1 MHRQFHAACATSI
14 MNVTIITIA
23 ISFITSVVTAIIT
36 TLGLLYYLKSQ
47 KKVKTNRNAEYT
59 AQSVHPI
66 DVQDPAHQPTASH
79 VPSSDSDIST
89 KSNQT
94 REDKKKRGQE
104 NRKEQRS
111 PESRLK
117 LEAEKKLKNKSSQTN
132 VPTKVSQ
139 PAENVSF
146 TYYIVSDGKLV
157 VASTGQSGYYRA
169 WNQDG
174 KRYYQ
179 FFCESNRINKAINNH
194 SSVIDPFCAKTEDS
208 AEYDLATE
216 VITDECG
223 QLDANDNILT
233 KTVIKFK

>member
-1 MHRQFHAACATSI
+1 
-14 MNVTIITIA
+14 MNETIITIA

-36 TLGLLYYLKSQ
+36 SLGLLSYLKSK
-47 KKVKTNRNAEYT
+47 KKVTTERNANST
-59 AQSVHPI
+59 AQSVHAEN
-66 DVQDPAHQPTASH
+66 VQASAYQPTASQ
-79 VPSSDSDIST
+79 VPATDNNIST

-94 REDKKKRGQE
+94 REDKKKQLQKS
-104 NRKEQRS
+104 RKEQRQQ
-111 PESRLK
+111 ERRLK
-117 LEAEKKLKNKSSQTN
+117 LEAKKELKNRSSQTN
-132 VPTKVSQ
+132 VPKKVSQ
-139 PAENVSF
+139 PAENASF
-146 TYYIVSDGKLV
+146 TYYTVSDGKLV
-157 VASTGQSGYYRA
+157 VASTGQSVYYRA

-208 AEYDLATE
+208 AEYDLATD